1 MRPKIEAVCQ
11 TMAADLIT
19 RVIPAISP
27 TYHQGTV
34 GMIASILS
42 IIGEEWDRAASRRV
56 EENDAIRKL
65 FREAVPQVND
75 ATFKQRLSAMSET
88 SDHDLHISALEK
100 SNCELR
106 ATLIEL
112 HAQVESQP
120 GPEARGIE
128 AAIWKELRD
137 STERR
142 RLSTAQ
148 F

>member
-11 TMAADLIT
+11 TMAADLIM

-42 IIGEEWDRAASRRV
+42 IIGEEWDRAASRRT
-56 EENDAIRKL
+56 EENDAIREI
-65 FREAVPQVND
+65 FRDAVPQVND
-75 ATFKQRLSAMSET
+75 AKLKSRLVALADT
-88 SDHDLHISALEK
+88 QDHDLHISALEK
-100 SNCELR
+100 NNCELR
-106 ATLIEL
+106 AALIEL
-112 HAQVESQP
+112 QAQMETQS
-120 GPEARGIE
+120 GPDARRIE
-128 AAIWKELRD
+128 TAIWKELLE
-137 STERR
+137 STLRR